1 MDMHPGLAHALAT
14 IGQRRRHVS
23 IDDSLW
29 AAPGLQEHNVL
40 F

>member
-1 MDMHPGLAHALAT
+1 MQMHPGLAHALAT
-14 IGQRRRHVS
+14 IGQKRRHVV
-23 IDDSLW
+23 DDSLW